1 MILNKLLLCKAENKI
16 LNLPKLSI
24 FMETLIRKYTIFII
38 AIFGLTCSEIYAQ
51 KQGVVTVESSPE
63 IKQLIQQKKDY
74 NKSITEV
81 KGFKIQLFN
90 GSEQGAYR
98 IRDEF
103 STLFPDTEIKI
114 EFFSPEWK
122 VRVGNYKTRLEADRA
137 LKEIKEEFSNAI
149 VLPAKVKI

>member
-1 MILNKLLLCKAENKI
+1 
-16 LNLPKLSI
+16 
-24 FMETLIRKYTIFII
+24 METLIRKYTIFII
-38 AIFGLTCSEIYAQ
+38 AIFGFTCSEIYAQ

-81 KGFKIQLFN
+81 KGFKIQLFY

-103 STLFPDTEIKI
+103 SSLFPDTEVKI
-114 EFFSPEWK
+114 EFSRPDWK
-122 VRVGNYKTRLEADRA
+122 VKAGNYKTRLEADRA

-149 VLPAKVKI
+149 VLADKVKI